1 MKRSALTIAIV
12 AILVL
17 ASAATAFAAPRA
29 TRGGGKTTIQVYA
42 AASLN
47 QVFPKIATAFQ
58 KAHKNVNFVFN
69 FNGTDVLTSQIEL
82 GAQPDVFAGASTK
95 YADKLFNE
103 GLIKPYRLFA
113 TNKLVMVTPASNP
126 AGIKSLKDL
135 TKSGTKIVMGTSTVP
150 IGSYTRTVLT
160 NLNSTYGS
168 TYSTQVL
175 KNVVAQMTDVTQVLN
190 AVMLGEADA
199 GFVYVTDARQG
210 GAKVKIFS
218 IIRSAQAN
226 PEYPI
231 AALRGAPHAKL
242 ARQFITFVRGPVA
255 QKILRKALF
264 GPYPTY

>member
-1 MKRSALTIAIV
+1 VKRVPLI
-12 AILVL
+12 VL
-17 ASAATAFAAPRA
+17 ALAAIMLFSSVSSAFAATPKA
-29 TRGGGKTTIQVYA
+29 TSKTTMQVYA

-47 QVFPKIATAFQ
+47 QVFPKIATAF
-58 KAHKNVNFVFN
+58 KKTHKNVNFVFN
-69 FNGTDVLTSQIEL
+69 FAGTDALTSQIQL

-95 YADKLFNE
+95 YGDILFNQ
-103 GLIKPYRLFA
+103 GLIRPYKLFA
-113 TNKLVMVTPASNP
+113 TNKLVMITPASNP

-135 TKSGTKIVMGTSTVP
+135 TKSGTKIIIGTSTVP

-160 NLNSTYGS
+160 NLNGVYGS

-175 KNVVAQMTDVTQVLN
+175 KNVVSQATDVTQVLN

-199 GFVYVTDARQG
+199 GFVYVTDAKQG
-210 GAKVKIFS
+210 GAKVKTFS

-231 AALRGAPHAKL
+231 APLRAAPHAKL
-242 ARQFITFVRGPVA
+242 AKQFVTFVRGPVA
-255 QKILRKALF
+255 QKLLRRALF